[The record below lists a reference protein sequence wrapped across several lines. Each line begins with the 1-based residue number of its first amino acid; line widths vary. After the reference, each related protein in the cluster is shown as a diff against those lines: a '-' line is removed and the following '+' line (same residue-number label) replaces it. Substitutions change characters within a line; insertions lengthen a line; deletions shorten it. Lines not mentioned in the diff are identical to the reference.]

1 MPVHPPPTQ
10 PTYDLPLVST
20 RFIWTYLVASF
31 GAFLAFVTPIAISLA
46 IRVKQIAPDNEEQLG
61 YVIGTAAAVT
71 VFAGPVIGMLSDR
84 TRSRLG
90 RRRPWILGGVV
101 VGLIG
106 LLVLA
111 TAPTVLQLGVGW
123 VIAALGWN
131 TVLNIMVTI
140 AADKLPESQRGKVS
154 GIAGFITMAAPI
166 AGAIVGG
173 ALTGSPTL
181 MFLVPGV
188 IGALLVLIFVLLFQ
202 DGDSRG
208 ELTVS
213 EPLTLPK
220 VLANF
225 VFDPRK
231 HPDFAWNW
239 LGRLLFYF
247 GLTLNTTFT
256 AYFLASRSGRS
267 VEDVSTIV
275 AINGGLA
282 VVAVMIGAISS
293 GVISDRIGR
302 RKPFVLLAGALF
314 SIGALI
320 MAFGPGLPV
329 ILAGSFVATLGLGLF
344 SAVDQALLLDVMPER
359 ETDAGR
365 FVAINQFATSIS
377 QAVAPVLAPP
387 VLTFGVIAGGEKNY
401 TLLYIVAA
409 VFTLLAGA
417 AVMRVKSVR

>member
-1 MPVHPPPTQ
+1 MSVHPPPTRA
-10 PTYDLPLVST
+10 TDDLPLVST

-90 RRRPWILGGVV
+90 RRRPWILGGAIL
-101 VGLIG
+101 GLLG

-111 TAPTVLQLGVGW
+111 VAPTVLLLGVGW

-131 TVLNIMVTI
+131 TVLNIMVTV
-140 AADKLPESQRGKVS
+140 AADRLPESQRGKVS
-154 GIAGFITMAAPI
+154 GIAGFITMVAPV
-166 AGAIVGG
+166 AGAVVGG
-173 ALTGSPTL
+173 ALTGSPLL

-188 IGALLVLIFVLLFQ
+188 LGGALVMVFVLLFR
-202 DGDSRG
+202 DEDSRD
-208 ELTVS
+208 LPIS
-213 EPLTLPK
+213 EPLTLSRI
-220 VLANF
+220 LANF
-225 VFDPRK
+225 VFDPRR

-256 AYFLASRSGRS
+256 AYFLAARSGRG
-267 VEDVSTIV
+267 VEEVSTIV
-275 AINGGLA
+275 AVNGGLS
-282 VVAVMIGAISS
+282 VVAVMIGALSS

-314 SIGALI
+314 SSGALI
-320 MAFGPGLPV
+320 MAFAPGLPV

-377 QAVAPVLAPP
+377 QAVAPVLAPL
-387 VLTFGVIAGGEKNY
+387 VLTFGVVAGGEKNY
-401 TLLYIVAA
+401 TLLYMVAA